1 MAVLPSIERRRS
13 MGDASSIVRQKSGMS
28 LLTSIVLL
36 LAVLPLAPAS
46 AESAAPNPEH
56 AYASAYNPQEAPPT
70 VIRGATILDGRGNRL
85 SNADILMRDGKIE
98 SIGQSVAAP
107 PDAIVVNGAGKW
119 LTPGIIDVHSH
130 LGNGPSPDVFGHG
143 DINEATGPITPEVG
157 TEHAVRPQDPG
168 FVRALM
174 GGVTTIQVLP
184 GSANLIG
191 GRSVVLKNV
200 PARTVQEM
208 KFPDAPYGLK
218 MACGEVPKYSANL
231 SAPIYGARLEAPAT
245 RMGNISIARQAWI
258 DAQEYRARWRSYEAA
273 RAAGEHATVA
283 PHRDLGLETLAKV
296 LAGEIRVHI
305 HCHRADEMANM
316 LAMAKEFGFRV
327 SAFHHA
333 PEAYKIADTLAN
345 ENACAAMW
353 SDWWGYNMESYD
365 AILENIAFVHN
376 AGGCA
381 MVHSDSEIGIQ
392 HLNQEAAKA
401 RADGVRAGL
410 DISEAEAWLWLSWN
424 PARALGIADRTGS
437 LEPGK
442 MADLV
447 VWDGDPFSIYTHA
460 EKVFIDGVL
469 LYDRTV
475 ETKKPVSDFELGQVG
490 EADRK

>member
-1 MAVLPSIERRRS
+1 MRFGR
-13 MGDASSIVRQKSGMS
+13 
-28 LLTSIVLL
+28 SIVLL
-36 LAVLPLAPAS
+36 LAALVPATTFS
-46 AESAAPNPEH
+46 EGIAADPQQ
-56 AYASAYNPQEAPPT
+56 AYPSTYNPQKAPPT
-70 VIRGATILDGRGNRL
+70 VIRGATILDGRGNEL
-85 SNADILMRDGKIE
+85 SNADILMADGKIGAV
-98 SIGQSVAAP
+98 GQSILAP
-107 PDAIVVNGAGKW
+107 PGAVVVNGAGKW
-119 LTPGIIDVHSH
+119 ITPGIIDVHSH

-143 DINEATGPITPEVG
+143 DINEVTGPITPEVG

-168 FVRALM
+168 FGRALM
-174 GGVTTIQVLP
+174 GGVTAVQILP

-208 KFPDAPYGLK
+208 KFPAAPYGLK
-218 MACGEVPKYSANL
+218 MACGEIPKFSANL
-231 SAPIYGARLEAPAT
+231 LAPIYGARLEAPAT
-245 RMGNISIARQAWI
+245 RMGNISIVRQAWI
-258 DAQEYRARWRSYEAA
+258 DAQEYRAKWERYDQA
-273 RAAGEHATVA
+273 RAAGDHAAVA
-283 PHRDLGLETLAKV
+283 PHRDLALETLAGV
-296 LAGEIRVHI
+296 LAGEILVHI

-316 LAMAKEFGFRV
+316 LDMAKEFAFRI

-333 PEAYKIADTLAN
+333 PEGYKVADLLAN
-345 ENACAAMW
+345 ENVCAAMW

-365 AILENIAFVHN
+365 AILENIAFVHK
-376 AGGCA
+376 AGACA

-401 RADGVRAGL
+401 RADGIRAGV
-410 DISEAEAWLWLSWN
+410 DISKAEAWLWLSWN

-442 MADLV
+442 MADVV

-469 LYDRTV
+469 LFDRTA
-475 ETKKPVSDFELGQVG
+475 ETKNPVSDFELGQVG